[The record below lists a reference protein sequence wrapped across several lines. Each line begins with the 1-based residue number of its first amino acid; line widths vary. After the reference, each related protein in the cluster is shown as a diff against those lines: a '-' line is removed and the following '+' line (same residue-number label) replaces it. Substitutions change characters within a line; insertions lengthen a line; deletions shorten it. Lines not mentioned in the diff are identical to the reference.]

1 MAKKAR
7 KKNGKKKIAIRSCAG
22 CFCKYDRR
30 KIISDLS
37 EAFADSCE
45 FAFSYKLAE
54 DKNYDAALLISG
66 CDSHCAERSETIKNI
81 EIDHNNWEKAEE
93 IFAAGIGELS

>member
-1 MAKKAR
+1 MAKKSR
-7 KKNGKKKIAIRSCAG
+7 KKNKKKRIAIRSCAG

-30 KIISDLS
+30 KIIKDLS

-45 FAFSYKLAE
+45 FEFSYKLAE

-66 CDSHCAERSETIKNI
+66 CDSHCAEESELIKNI
-81 EIDHNNWEKAEE
+81 VIDHNNWERAEE
-93 IFAAGIGELS
+93 VFAAEI